1 MKNLMLITVLL
12 VAFSMQSCAQKSD
25 NKNVPEKVLSA
36 FNAKFPDAKKVE
48 WEMENDSEWE
58 AEFKWNAK
66 EYSANFS
73 ADGKWRE
80 TEYEIKE
87 SEIPSNIRAILD
99 QNFSDYEIEEPV
111 VAETPSG
118 RSYEMEIEEG
128 EEEYEVTIGSKG
140 NLTKKKESEEK
151 DENDED

>member
-1 MKNLMLITVLL
+1 MENLMLITVLS

-25 NKNVPEKVLSA
+25 NKDVPEKVLSA

-58 AEFKWNAK
+58 AGFKWNGI

-73 ADGKWRE
+73 IGGEWRK

-99 QNFSDYEIEEPV
+99 QNFSDYEIEDPEI
-111 VAETPSG
+111 AETPTG
-118 RSYEMEIEEG
+118 KSYELEIEVG
-128 EEEYEVTIGSKG
+128 EEEFEVTIDPQG
-140 NLTKKKESEEK
+140 NLTKKKESEEN
-151 DENDED
+151 DENGKD